1 MPCARA
7 FTCIKKLWEI
17 QQLLIEAKP
26 NHPSGVMFDIP
37 VQHYGQG
44 TTAMISCMAERH
56 ICSSS
61 GTCQDWWTSQMC
73 ATAGSSASFRT
84 FCPLVIFSIAPS
96 RACGISV
103 WCACVYFLP
112 FFPVKN
118 WHGLGIGERRRVPQY
133 SSAGSLQNK
142 AESSCVGKCPTWP
155 TVYSGHKLSSSIPQL
170 AS

>member
-73 ATAGSSASFRT
+73 ATAGSSAPSVPSVLLSSFLSHHRELVASQFGVRVCISYHSFLSRT
-84 FCPLVIFSIAPS
+84 GTGLASGNVEEFRSTAVPDRCKTKQSHLVWGNA
-96 RACGISV
+96 
-103 WCACVYFLP
+103 L
-112 FFPVKN
+112 
-118 WHGLGIGERRRVPQY
+118 HGLLYIADI
-133 SSAGSLQNK
+133 S
-142 AESSCVGKCPTWP
+142 
-155 TVYSGHKLSSSIPQL
+155 
-170 AS
+170 